1 MNEEARPS
9 RIAGALALARARPF
23 AAFALGLLVIL
34 TIMAALPFAP
44 EGPHDPRTWRRS
56 DAGTIEFPAAGALVE
71 PVASLGHVI
80 AGSPDIRVAAVSTLL
95 WVLAVGGLVSL
106 IVAIRRGRA
115 PLWAAL
121 GTLGGA
127 GAWLGVFLAWV
138 GFSALVRLPS
148 WRFVKG
154 SEDTVIADLQSHTF
168 GSHDGL
174 VSPRESL
181 AWHAARGYDVV
192 AVTEHNDPGGAY
204 EAQALAEMSA
214 LPAGVIPG
222 IEWCEPEGGGY
233 LLAIGLDGDKPP
245 PTMARPA
252 ASAERFI
259 QETRARHG
267 GATLALAWRLKPDD
281 VVRLAEAG
289 LDGFEISNSGH
300 PDIPHDVREAL
311 LRETEARGILLV
323 SSTDWH
329 GWGGFARTW
338 TALRVPGTA
347 DMSPPEKARAVLMI
361 IRERRVEDVTPV
373 TAGYMGPPSTMRA
386 LFSPFAESGRYAMEL
401 GPLRVAA
408 WWIWAAAL
416 VGIAELLRRARM
428 RPGRT
433 ILAAFLTVL
442 GGGLVYQGTRLLGAW
457 AAGARAGVFLVRV
470 GGWGLGIGFATLAA
484 ATVLAVLEV
493 RRRRTSQPGSDAPRE
508 PASAKGDAT

>member
-1 MNEEARPS
+1 MSETRPALVRRS
-9 RIAGALALARARPF
+9 FSALRERPALAGILIW
-23 AAFALGLLVIL
+23 LLLVTIL
-34 TIMAALPFAP
+34 AALPFAP

-71 PVASLGHVI
+71 PVASLGHAI
-80 AGSPDIRVAAVSTLL
+80 AGAPDMRVAAVSTLL
-95 WVLAVGGLVSL
+95 WVLVLGGLVSL

-115 PLWAAL
+115 PVWIAL
-121 GTLGGA
+121 RTLGGT

-148 WRFVKG
+148 WRFVRAR
-154 SEDTVIADLQSHTF
+154 EDIVVADLQSHTF

-174 VSPRESL
+174 VSARESL
-181 AWHAARGYDVV
+181 AWHTARGYHVV
-192 AVTEHNDPGGAY
+192 AVTEHNDPAGAY
-204 EAQALAEMSA
+204 EAQALAEMCG
-214 LPAGVIPG
+214 LPVGVIPG
-222 IEWCEPEGGGY
+222 IEWCEPGGGGY

-259 QETRARHG
+259 RETRADHG
-267 GATLALAWRLKPDD
+267 GATLALAWRLKPED
-281 VVRLAEAG
+281 VARLADVG

-300 PDIPHDVREAL
+300 PDIPDDVREAL
-311 LRETEARGILLV
+311 FKEAEARGLLLV

-338 TALRVPGTA
+338 TAFHVPGAA
-347 DMSPPEKARAVLMI
+347 DMTPPERARAVLRI
-361 IRERRVEDVTPV
+361 IRDRRTGDVTPV

-386 LFSPFAESGRYAMEL
+386 LFSPFAEFARYAMEL
-401 GPLRVAA
+401 GPARVAA

-416 VGIAELLRRARM
+416 IGIAGLLRRARI
-428 RPGRT
+428 RPGRA

-442 GGGLVYQGTRLLGAW
+442 GGGLAYQGTRLLGAW

-470 GGWGLGIGFATLAA
+470 GGWGLGIGFATLVAA
-484 ATVLAVLEV
+484 AVLIVLEFF
-493 RRRRTSQPGSDAPRE
+493 RRRRGRADSEISGE
-508 PASAKGDAT
+508 PALTESGAE